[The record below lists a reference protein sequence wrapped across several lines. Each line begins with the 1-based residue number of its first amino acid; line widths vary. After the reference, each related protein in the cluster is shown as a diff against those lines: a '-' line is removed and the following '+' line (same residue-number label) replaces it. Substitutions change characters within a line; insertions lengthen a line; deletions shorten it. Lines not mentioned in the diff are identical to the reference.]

1 MKVLHIINS
10 LNYGGA
16 EKLLL
21 DTIPLY
27 NSKGIE
33 THIFLLDSQKTSF
46 YNELEQHKV
55 KIHTHPKKHSIY
67 NPIHILRI
75 RTFIKEYDIVHVH
88 LFPSLYW
95 TSLATLFLKYK
106 TKLVITEHNTENRR
120 RNSLLFTCIDRYIYK
135 KYDTIIAI
143 SDGVKNNLQK
153 HLGNAYKNIVVIY
166 NGIKTKD
173 FKEAKPYS
181 KNALGIPEKATVVIQ
196 VSSFTAQKDQDTL
209 LKAIALLPENVHL
222 LLVGD
227 GPLKEEKITTA
238 TLLKINHRVHFLGHR
253 TDIPEL
259 LKTADISV
267 LSSNYE
273 GFGLAIVEGMAA
285 GNPSLGSDVS
295 GLSQIIGNKEMIFQK
310 GSHIQLKNRLK
321 KLLDNKKYYT
331 QIQEKNYER
340 ALVYDISIMV
350 QNYIKVYTSLEEKE

>member
-27 NSKGIE
+27 ISKGIE
-33 THIFLLDSQKTSF
+33 THVLLLDNQKTSF
-46 YNELEQHKV
+46 YKDLEQKHNV
-55 KIHTHPKKHSIY
+55 TIHTHTKKHSIY
-67 NPIHILRI
+67 NPLHILRI
-75 RTFIKEYDIVHVH
+75 RTYIKGYDIVHVH

-95 TSLATLFLKYK
+95 TALATLFLKYK
-106 TKLVITEHNTENRR
+106 TKLLVTEHNTENRR
-120 RNSLLFTCIDRYIYK
+120 RNSLLFTILDRYIYK
-135 KYDTIIAI
+135 RYDKIIAI
-143 SDGVKNNLQK
+143 SDGVKDNLQK
-153 HLGNAYKNIVVIY
+153 HLGNTYKNIEVIH
-166 NGIKTKD
+166 NGIKTKE

-181 KNALGIPEKATVVIQ
+181 KNALGIPEKATIIIQ
-196 VSSFTAQKDQDTL
+196 VASFTAQKDQDTL
-209 LKAIALLPENVHL
+209 LKAIALLPEHVHL

-227 GPLKEEKITTA
+227 GPLKEEKTT
-238 TLLKINHRVHFLGHR
+238 TTSILKMNHRVHFLGHR

-295 GLSQIIGNKEMIFQK
+295 GLSQIIGNKEMTFQK
-310 GSHIQLKNRLK
+310 GNHIQLKDRIK
-321 KLLDNKKYYT
+321 KLLDDKNYYT
-331 QIQEKNYER
+331 QIQEKNYKR
-340 ALVYDISIMV
+340 ALEYDISNMI
-350 QNYIKVYTSLEEKE
+350 QNYTKVYTSLVE